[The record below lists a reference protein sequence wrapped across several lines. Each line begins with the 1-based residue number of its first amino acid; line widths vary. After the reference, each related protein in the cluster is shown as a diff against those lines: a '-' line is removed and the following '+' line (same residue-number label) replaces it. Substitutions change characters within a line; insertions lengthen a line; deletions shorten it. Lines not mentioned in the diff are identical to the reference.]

1 MKSALSRQTRLC
13 RLPVSSRPIQAI
25 ARISTRSFAPSA
37 LSKSCAKAGT
47 AVSSRTS
54 SIWIRQYSSG
64 GEATSPV
71 RESGSQDAEPIT
83 QFSDMKLLNVDDAII
98 HAVTRGMGYQNMTE
112 VQSLTLEPALVGKDL

>member
-1 MKSALSRQTRLC
+1 M
-13 RLPVSSRPIQAI
+13 
-25 ARISTRSFAPSA
+25 
-37 LSKSCAKAGT
+37 
-47 AVSSRTS
+47 
-54 SIWIRQYSSG
+54 
-64 GEATSPV
+64 